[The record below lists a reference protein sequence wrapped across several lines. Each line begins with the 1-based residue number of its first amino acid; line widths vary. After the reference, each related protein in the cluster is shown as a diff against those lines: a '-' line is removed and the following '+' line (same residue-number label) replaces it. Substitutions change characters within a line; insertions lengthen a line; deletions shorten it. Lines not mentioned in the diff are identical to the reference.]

1 MYLLQYK
8 SSIEKDTIKC
18 CLYKDPCLEYQTTR
32 KLLEWFGHPFRIDDI
47 RIPRRPWD
55 ERLHSMIA
63 RLKRGTFSKN
73 TNKHWLVKAESLQ
86 NDRNQQKTARF
97 KSWNLTGKL
106 KGYLFQKTKLW
117 EELVALTAKVKKP
130 RSQKKK
136 QEVSKKMVY
145 CVKMSILES
154 FLLIFFLAIILFL
167 LCVSVVWS
175 LNCSVLSS
183 VPNSVFNCVHV
194 FVLAKIMWLEFKN
207 KLYLVIL
214 VETGLTSLKCTWTVC
229 RTLSPVLISN

>member
-1 MYLLQYK
+1 M
-8 SSIEKDTIKC
+8 
-18 CLYKDPCLEYQTTR
+18 
-32 KLLEWFGHPFRIDDI
+32 DDI

-63 RLKRGTFSKN
+63 RLKRGTFWQKK
-73 TNKHWLVKAESLQ
+73 NKHWLVAAESLQ
-86 NDRNQQKTARF
+86 NDRNQQKTAR
-97 KSWNLTGKL
+97 
-106 KGYLFQKTKLW
+106 YLFQKTKLW
-117 EELVALTAKVKKP
+117 EELVVLTVKFKKP

-136 QEVSKKMVY
+136 QEVIKKMVY

-154 FLLIFFLAIILFL
+154 FLYNFILIIILFL

-194 FVLAKIMWLEFKN
+194 FVLSHN
-207 KLYLVIL
+207 CY
-214 VETGLTSLKCTWTVC
+214 
-229 RTLSPVLISN
+229 RR

>member
-1 MYLLQYK
+1 MRLPVKITSSCHTCWLSYFMLVCLWCGRTVGRCTVTWLTNFLGRVVVYHIFLPIVLRCARFARK
-8 SSIEKDTIKC
+8 SSAV
-18 CLYKDPCLEYQTTR
+18 
-32 KLLEWFGHPFRIDDI
+32 IDDI

-55 ERLHSMIA
+55 ERLYSMIA
-63 RLKRGTFSKN
+63 RLKRELFSKN

-106 KGYLFQKTKLW
+106 KDYLFQKTKLR

-154 FLLIFFLAIILFL
+154 FL
-167 LCVSVVWS
+167 
-175 LNCSVLSS
+175 
-183 VPNSVFNCVHV
+183 
-194 FVLAKIMWLEFKN
+194 
-207 KLYLVIL
+207 
-214 VETGLTSLKCTWTVC
+214 
-229 RTLSPVLISN
+229 

>member
-1 MYLLQYK
+1 MLSFIY
-8 SSIEKDTIKC
+8 TI
-18 CLYKDPCLEYQTTR
+18 
-32 KLLEWFGHPFRIDDI
+32 FRFQISFNFVFNVHFSRVIIVSHCTLFFYFQIDDI
-47 RIPRRPWD
+47 RIRRRPWD

-136 QEVSKKMVY
+136 QEVCNQENV
-145 CVKMSILES
+145 ILCQNVNTR
-154 FLLIFFLAIILFL
+154 ILFIQ
-167 LCVSVVWS
+167 
-175 LNCSVLSS
+175 
-183 VPNSVFNCVHV
+183 F
-194 FVLAKIMWLEFKN
+194 
-207 KLYLVIL
+207 
-214 VETGLTSLKCTWTVC
+214 
-229 RTLSPVLISN
+229 